1 MFTET
6 LSQAVDRLTTH
17 GYTDDFRAE
26 PDGLRAVVAGVLYRP
41 ESLIVEEVARFE
53 GTSDPA
59 DEAIVLALH
68 CREDGIKGTYTVPF
82 GPGVGALDA
91 EMMHRLRDMNTK
103 AIAAPLSSRTASS
116 SHCMSKS
123 SDSSR

>member
-6 LSQAVDRLTTH
+6 LSQAVDRLTVA

-26 PDGLRAVVAGVLYRP
+26 PDGMRAVVAGTVYQP
-41 ESLIVEEVARFE
+41 ESLAVDEVVRFE
-53 GTSDPA
+53 GISDPA

-82 GPGVGALDA
+82 GPGMGALDA
-91 EMMHRLRDMNTK
+91 EMIHRLRDTT
-103 AIAAPLSSRTASS
+103 PRG
-116 SHCMSKS
+116 
-123 SDSSR
+123 